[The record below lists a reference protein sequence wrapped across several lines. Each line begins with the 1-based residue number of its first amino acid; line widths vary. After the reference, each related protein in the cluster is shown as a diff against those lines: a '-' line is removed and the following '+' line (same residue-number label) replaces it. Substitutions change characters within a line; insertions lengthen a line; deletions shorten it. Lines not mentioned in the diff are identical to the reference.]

1 MLVLAMEFS
10 RGTGRRATPSK
21 RRSDD
26 QEREVGSPKSI
37 HWVPAS
43 PKKTG
48 RVRRPVAA
56 PSKRNRGAR
65 PSSQRP
71 TGDQWSTTGRC
82 LDSRIASDRPRST
95 WTR

>member
-37 HWVPAS
+37 PLGAGVAEEDRTG
-43 PKKTG
+43 PKTRRRSLKTEQ
-48 RVRRPVAA
+48 RCPTILAA
-56 PSKRNRGAR
+56 PHGR
-65 PSSQRP
+65 PMVYDREMLGQPNSQ
-71 TGDQWSTTGRC
+71 
-82 LDSRIASDRPRST
+82 
-95 WTR
+95 